1 MDTLET
7 WWLAIKA
14 EAELAGETLKPETI
28 VLSYTGNGMIVFVT
42 AQQMDEHFKKRH
54 PGAEEE

>member
-1 MDTLET
+1 MVGDQSGSGVG
-7 WWLAIKA
+7 W
-14 EAELAGETLKPETI
+14 GTLKPETI